1 MANTRN
7 TNPGNFA
14 NDRAK
19 ASRAGKIGAKKQS
32 IEAKRRGGQN
42 SHRNR

>member
-1 MANTRN
+1 MARTTN
-7 TNPGNFA
+7 TNRGNFA

-32 IEAKRRGGQN
+32 VAAKRLGGQN

>member
-1 MANTRN
+1 MAMARN
-7 TNPGNFA
+7 NNPGNFA

-19 ASRAGKIGAKKQS
+19 ASRAGKKGAQNQPL
-32 IEAKRRGGQN
+32 EAKQRGGRN